1 MHAYEPLLIGVR
13 DAARLLD
20 LSPVTLRNWC
30 SQQKL
35 PFPSYK
41 VGRRRMFRIADLR
54 AYVDG
59 GCQPLMPRRGRP
71 RAGTRS

>member
-1 MHAYEPLLIGVR
+1 MREQEPLLIGVR

-30 SQQKL
+30 SQRKL

-59 GCQPLMPRRGRP
+59 GCRSLTPMRGRP
-71 RAGTRS
+71 RKETRS